1 MQTDDYKCQ
10 LKKQDK
16 YFKSLREFLA
26 TFTKKK
32 IESMDI
38 DEYVTG
44 KKNKKSTIIM
54 LEDLVGIHKIS
65 TEEYCSGHAIGKWEG
80 MIFQVEDMNATYYD
94 YDFINPKRLAVP
106 IKIEKNGRAWTTIQ
120 DSVQQQFIFQERL
133 F

>member
-26 TFTKKK
+26 TFTKDK

-44 KKNKKSTIIM
+44 KKIKKHF
-54 LEDLVGIHKIS
+54 V
-65 TEEYCSGHAIGKWEG
+65 IG
-80 MIFQVEDMNATYYD
+80 
-94 YDFINPKRLAVP
+94 
-106 IKIEKNGRAWTTIQ
+106 
-120 DSVQQQFIFQERL
+120 
-133 F
+133 